1 MMPAVDPAALLS
13 SASLHS
19 AASFHCAAS
28 PLSAATSLHSATSL
42 LSAGSTAVI
51 TIAVIFIAAVGVG
64 FAILFRRRGANAGQD
79 RGVGALAKQANILLV
94 RVDDAVK
101 SSADELGFAL
111 AQFGEDKTREFQAVL
126 ATARAQLTEAFT
138 LKQQLDDSVQD
149 TATQAQDWNAR
160 IVHLC
165 ESIQSSLQAQEK
177 SFDSLR
183 ALEKN
188 APENLAAVREAIANT
203 SARLPASTATL
214 EQLKK
219 RYAANAVAP
228 VIDSIEQAS
237 SLLASASATA
247 DAAEPRLSGD
257 AGTVAD
263 SIQSAQQDAARAAQ
277 ALDGIDRLAS
287 TLAALSSR
295 LEQLIA
301 DARTDLTEART
312 VRDAPPDP
320 ATGAAVNTA
329 IGEVDRVLASLGEPQ
344 SVADPAAGIQQ
355 LENAIGSLD
364 LALGSARNQA
374 DRLQHA
380 RTALTGALLTAHS
393 QISTTAD
400 FIDSRRGGV
409 GADARTRLA
418 EAQRLLTIAEAEAD
432 PVTALDTA
440 RSSAR
445 YSRDADA
452 LARYD
457 VMGR

>member
-1 MMPAVDPAALLS
+1 M
-13 SASLHS
+13 
-19 AASFHCAAS
+19 
-28 PLSAATSLHSATSL
+28 
-42 LSAGSTAVI
+42 
-51 TIAVIFIAAVGVG
+51 
-64 FAILFRRRGANAGQD
+64 
-79 RGVGALAKQANILLV
+79 
-94 RVDDAVK
+94 DDAVK

-111 AQFGEDKTREFQAVL
+111 AQFGEGKTREFATVL
-126 ATARAQLTEAFT
+126 AAARSQLTEAFT
-138 LKQQLDDSVQD
+138 LKQQLDDSIAD
-149 TATQAQDWNAR
+149 TRAQARDWNAR

-165 ESIQSSLQAQEK
+165 ESIQDSLLAQET

-188 APENLAAVREAIANT
+188 APANLAAVRESIAAT
-203 SARLPASTATL
+203 SARLSASTATL
-214 EQLKK
+214 DRLRK
-219 RYAANAVAP
+219 RYAPSAIATVS
-228 VIDSIEQAS
+228 DSIDQVAAR
-237 SLLASASATA
+237 LKSAGTTA
-247 DAAEPRLSGD
+247 DAAEPRLSGA

-277 ALDGIDRLAS
+277 ALDGLDRLAS
-287 TLAALSSR
+287 TLDELSSR
-295 LEQLIA
+295 LERLITE
-301 DARTDLTEART
+301 ARTDLVEARA

-320 ATGAAVNTA
+320 TTGAAVNTSM
-329 IGEVDRVLASLGEPQ
+329 GEVDRVLAALGDPQ
-344 SVADPAAGIQQ
+344 AVADPAAGIQQ
-355 LENAIGSLD
+355 VENAIGSLD

-374 DRLQHA
+374 ERLDHA
-380 RTALTGALLTAHS
+380 RTALAGALLTARS
-393 QISTTAD
+393 QISTTSD

-440 RSSAR
+440 RSSAT

>member
-1 MMPAVDPAALLS
+1 MTPATDT
-13 SASLHS
+13 SA
-19 AASFHCAAS
+19 
-28 PLSAATSLHSATSL
+28 L

-51 TIAVIFIAAVGVG
+51 TIAVIFVVLVGIG

-79 RGVGALAKQANILLV
+79 RAVGELAKQANILLV

-111 AQFGEDKTREFQAVL
+111 AQFGEDKTREFQVVL
-126 ATARAQLTEAFT
+126 TTARAQLTEAFT
-138 LKQQLDDSVQD
+138 LKQRLDDSAPD
-149 TATQAQDWNAR
+149 TATQTHDWNAR

-165 ESIQSSLQAQEK
+165 ESIQDSLQAQEK

-188 APENLAAVREAIANT
+188 APANLAAVREAIAVA

-214 EQLKK
+214 DRLKK
-219 RYAANAVAP
+219 RYAANAVAT
-228 VIDSIEQAS
+228 VSDSIEQATAQ
-237 SLLASASATA
+237 LASATMTA

-263 SIQSAQQDAARAAQ
+263 SIQSAQQDVTRATQ
-277 ALDGIDRLAS
+277 SLDGVDRLAS
-287 TLAALSSR
+287 TLAGLSSR
-295 LEQLIA
+295 LELLIA
-301 DARTDLTEART
+301 EARQDLAEARA

-320 ATGAAVNTA
+320 TTGAAVNTA
-329 IGEVDRVLASLGEPQ
+329 MGEVDRVLAALGDPQ

-374 DRLQHA
+374 ERLEHA
-380 RTALTGALLTAHS
+380 RTALAGALLTARS
-393 QISTTAD
+393 QISTTSD
-400 FIDSRRGGV
+400 FIDSRRSGV

-440 RSSAR
+440 RNSAT

>member
-1 MMPAVDPAALLS
+1 MTPAADSTALLS
-13 SASLHS
+13 SASL
-19 AASFHCAAS
+19 
-28 PLSAATSLHSATSL
+28 LSSTSL

-51 TIAVIFIAAVGVG
+51 TIAVIFVVLVGIG
-64 FAILFRRRGANAGQD
+64 FAILLRRRGANPGQD
-79 RGVGALAKQANILLV
+79 RGVGELAKRANILLV

-101 SSADELGFAL
+101 SSADEFGFAL

-126 ATARAQLTEAFT
+126 ATARAQLTEAFA
-138 LKQQLDDSVQD
+138 LKQQLDDSIPD
-149 TATQAQDWNAR
+149 TATQAHDWNAR

-165 ESIQSSLQAQEK
+165 ESIQENLQSQEK

-188 APENLAAVREAIANT
+188 APANLAAVRESIAKT
-203 SARLPASTATL
+203 SARLPTSTATL
-214 EQLKK
+214 DRLRK
-219 RYAANAVAP
+219 RYPPNAVAT
-228 VIDSIEQAS
+228 VSDSIEQANRQ
-237 SLLASASATA
+237 LAAASATA

-277 ALDGIDRLAS
+277 SLDGIDRLAS
-287 TLAALSSR
+287 TLAGLSSR
-295 LEQLIA
+295 LEQLNA
-301 DARTDLTEART
+301 EARQDLTEART

-320 ATGAAVNTA
+320 STGAAVNTA
-329 IGEVDRVLASLGEPQ
+329 MGEVERVLAALGDPQ
-344 SVADPAAGIQQ
+344 SIADPAAGIQQ

-374 DRLQHA
+374 ERLEHA
-380 RTALTGALLTAHS
+380 RAALTGALLTARS
-393 QISTTAD
+393 QISTTTD

-440 RSSAR
+440 RSSAT

>member
-1 MMPAVDPAALLS
+1 MA
-13 SASLHS
+13 
-19 AASFHCAAS
+19 
-28 PLSAATSLHSATSL
+28 
-42 LSAGSTAVI
+42 I
-51 TIAVIFIAAVGVG
+51 G

-79 RGVGALAKQANILLV
+79 RGAVALAKQANILLV
-94 RVDDAVK
+94 RMDDAVK

-111 AQFGEDKTREFQAVL
+111 AQFGEGKTREFATVL
-126 ATARAQLTEAFT
+126 AAARSQLTEAFT
-138 LKQQLDDSVQD
+138 LKQQLDDSIAD
-149 TATQAQDWNAR
+149 TRAQARGWNAR
-160 IVHLC
+160 IIHLC
-165 ESIQSSLQAQEK
+165 ESIQDSLLAQET

-188 APENLAAVREAIANT
+188 APANLAAVRESIAAT
-203 SARLPASTATL
+203 SARLSASMATL
-214 EQLKK
+214 DRLKK
-219 RYAANAVAP
+219 RYAPSAIATVS
-228 VIDSIEQAS
+228 DSIDQVAAR
-237 SLLASASATA
+237 LKSAGTTA
-247 DAAEPRLSGD
+247 DAAEPRLSGA

-277 ALDGIDRLAS
+277 ALDGLDRLAS
-287 TLAALSSR
+287 TLDELSSR
-295 LEQLIA
+295 LERLITE
-301 DARTDLTEART
+301 ARTDLVEARA

-320 ATGAAVNTA
+320 TTGAAVNTSM
-329 IGEVDRVLASLGEPQ
+329 GEVDRVLAALGDPQ
-344 SVADPAAGIQQ
+344 AVADPAAGIQQ
-355 LENAIGSLD
+355 VENAIGSLD

-374 DRLQHA
+374 ERLDHA
-380 RTALTGALLTAHS
+380 RTALAGALLTARS
-393 QISTTAD
+393 QISTTSD

-440 RSSAR
+440 RSSAT